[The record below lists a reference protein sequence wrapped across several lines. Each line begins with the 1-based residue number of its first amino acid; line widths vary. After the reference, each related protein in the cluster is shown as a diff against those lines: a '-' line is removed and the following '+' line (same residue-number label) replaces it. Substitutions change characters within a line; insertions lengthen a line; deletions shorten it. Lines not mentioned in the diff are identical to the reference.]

1 MGRSKTLYQLQ
12 QYDTQIDSAAK
23 RISEIDAL
31 LGDNKLLTEALKIQ
45 SDTEHVLSEKK
56 KVLASAEVVAGDH
69 SLKIDQNQKKLY
81 SGSVTNPKELEDLQL
96 ESVSLKKYLSVLE
109 ERQLVA
115 ILELDEAQNDFNKA
129 SSEATAIKEK
139 MESEHGKLIS
149 EKNDLEHSITEAKTQ
164 KDAFLSSND
173 IPDLHTYQSLLK
185 SSGGI
190 AVTLMVSSSCS
201 SCGANIPS
209 AIAQEARSPAKL
221 AFCPTCRRILHP
233 G

>member
-1 MGRSKTLYQLQ
+1 
-12 QYDTQIDSAAK
+12 
-23 RISEIDAL
+23 
-31 LGDNKLLTEALKIQ
+31 
-45 SDTEHVLSEKK
+45 
-56 KVLASAEVVAGDH
+56 VLASAEVVVGDH

-129 SSEATAIKEK
+129 SSEVAAIKEK

-149 EKNDLEHSITEAKTQ
+149 EKNDLEHSITEANTQ